1 MITLKRSR
9 ATRSFFFLGNRQREL
24 LTKIVSYAV
33 LSVGA
38 FTMLVPFFWMLSTSF
53 KEPAGIFKMPPEW
66 IPDPF
71 TLENY
76 VKIWQKTDLARG
88 FANSMVIAVVST
100 VGEVFVST
108 LAGYSFARIR
118 FPGRNVVFAMLLST
132 MMIPGVVTMIPAFTL
147 FRYLDWIDSWK
158 PLIVPL
164 MFGSS
169 FAIFLCRQFFATL
182 PEELADAGK
191 IDGAN
196 QFQIYWS
203 IYLPQARPVIATLAV
218 LGFIARW
225 NDYLGPLIYVRSAE
239 KYPIALMLT
248 TLNTMYEKQWTLL
261 MAGSVIA
268 LIPIIVLFVSL
279 QRYFVGSIAL
289 TGIKG

>member
-1 MITLKRSR
+1 
-9 ATRSFFFLGNRQREL
+9 LGNREREL
-24 LTKIVSYAV
+24 LIKLLSYVV

-53 KEPAGIFKMPPEW
+53 KDPHGIFKMPPQW

-71 TLENY
+71 TTENY
-76 VKIWQKTDLARG
+76 VKIWEKTDLARG
-88 FANSMVIAVVST
+88 FVNSMIIAVVST
-100 VGEVFVST
+100 AGEIFTST
-108 LAGYSFARIR
+108 LAGYAFARIR
-118 FPGRNVVFAMLLST
+118 FKGRNVLFGLLLST
-132 MMIPGVVTMIPAFTL
+132 MMIPGVVTMIPAFIL
-147 FRYLDWIDSWK
+147 FKNLGWIDTWY

-164 MFGSS
+164 LFGSS

-191 IDGAN
+191 VDGAN

-203 IYLPQARPVIATLAV
+203 IFLPQAKPIIATLAV

-225 NDYLGPLIYVRSAE
+225 NDYLGPLIYVRSSD

-248 TLNTMYEKQWTLL
+248 TLNTMYERQWTLL
-261 MAGSVIA
+261 MAGSMIA
-268 LIPIIVLFVSL
+268 LLPIIILFVTL
-279 QRYFVGSIAL
+279 QRYFIESIAL

>member
-1 MITLKRSR
+1 L
-9 ATRSFFFLGNRQREL
+9 
-24 LTKIVSYAV
+24 
-33 LSVGA
+33 
-38 FTMLVPFFWMLSTSF
+38 WLSTSF